1 MVQLNYHIREVTIES
16 LQYTD
21 SVVKTVNEAYQ
32 TGDSWTKARDTF
44 DFDVPRTNAEEIN
57 GLIKENVCNKKTH
70 ILIYVFDTTNEEKSV
85 IGTLLA
91 SYPNDKGE
99 SEFTLL
105 SVAPQYQSKGIG
117 GQLMEY
123 MFNRIKLMGATT
135 VVLDLLDNRI
145 DLVAWYKKLGFIEVG
160 KKEFK
165 WRGNTIA
172 GVSSLL
178 MKKGI

>member
-1 MVQLNYHIREVTIES
+1 M
-16 LQYTD
+16 
-21 SVVKTVNEAYQ
+21 
-32 TGDSWTKARDTF
+32 
-44 DFDVPRTNAEEIN
+44 
-57 GLIKENVCNKKTH
+57 
-70 ILIYVFDTTNEEKSV
+70 
-85 IGTLLA
+85 A

-123 MFNRIKLMGATT
+123 MFDRIKLMGATT

-178 MKKGI
+178 MKKSI